1 MLIWL
6 IVLVGAAA
14 AIGTLFADGATTQFK
29 FLGDP
34 ESKRAMEAIEEL
46 RDPEQITEVVIVRSD
61 SATVDDAGFRQI
73 VETLTGDIRA
83 LGNDIVTG
91 VASF

>member
-1 MLIWL
+1 
-6 IVLVGAAA
+6 
-14 AIGTLFADGATTQFK
+14 
-29 FLGDP
+29 
-34 ESKRAMEAIEEL
+34 MEAIDEL
-46 RDPEQITEVVIVRSD
+46 RGPELITEVVIVRSD